1 MTMSSSIGVAAAS
14 LRTGAT
20 ALLEDL
26 LLPSGKTTFSWLR
39 FATSRV
45 FSVKTGNVALRA
57 DLRTAEEL
65 DFITLSWIS
74 DA

>member
-1 MTMSSSIGVAAAS
+1 
-14 LRTGAT
+14 
-20 ALLEDL
+20 
-26 LLPSGKTTFSWLR
+26 
-39 FATSRV
+39 
-45 FSVKTGNVALRA
+45 VKTGNVALRA